1 MKQQPEERRERA
13 EMEKSA
19 GEPARSFSQRATKAW
34 HDLRDAPGAR
44 ATLIKIAL
52 ILVLGWLLAGAI
64 QQLAIIALVL
74 FALWLVFDVV
84 RRNILR

>member
-1 MKQQPEERRERA
+1 MKQQPEERRRRD
-13 EMEKSA
+13 EMEEA
-19 GEPARSFSQRATKAW
+19 ADAPPRSFSQRAAGAW
-34 HDLRDAPGAR
+34 RDIRAASGAR

-52 ILVLGWLLAGAI
+52 VLALGWLLAGAI
-64 QQLAIIALVL
+64 QQLVIIALVL